1 MKKILLPVITVIAS
15 LSSYTASAQSDWSI
29 GLFHANQE
37 YTKQKNFEAVGLLIG
52 YQFTEHFSL
61 EARLAKGT
69 SGHRRFSP
77 SIPSGLGE
85 DINWQRGLFVKAS
98 YPISDDL
105 NIYALAGY
113 SSTRVDVLS
122 YIMRY
127 DENGELFDEGPY
139 NYTKDNKGF
148 SYGAGLNYQIT
159 ERFSLFAEHQ
169 VLPDY
174 DFEVIGKA
182 NKNWQSL
189 NVGISYH
196 F

>member
-1 MKKILLPVITVIAS
+1 MKKILLPVITMLAS
-15 LSSYTASAQSDWSI
+15 LASTNASAQSDWSI

-37 YTKQKNFEAVGLLIG
+37 YSKRNNFETVGVRVG

-69 SGHRRFSP
+69 SGYSSYHP
-77 SIPSGLGE
+77 SISADLGE
-85 DINWQRGLFVKAS
+85 DINWQRGLFAKAS
-98 YPISDDL
+98 YPLSENL

-113 SSTRVDVLS
+113 SSTRLDVSS

-127 DENGELFDEGPY
+127 DQNNVLIEEGPY
-139 NYTKDNKGF
+139 YYKKDNKGF

-174 DFEVIGKA
+174 DFEVTGKA

-189 NVGISYH
+189 NVGVNYH